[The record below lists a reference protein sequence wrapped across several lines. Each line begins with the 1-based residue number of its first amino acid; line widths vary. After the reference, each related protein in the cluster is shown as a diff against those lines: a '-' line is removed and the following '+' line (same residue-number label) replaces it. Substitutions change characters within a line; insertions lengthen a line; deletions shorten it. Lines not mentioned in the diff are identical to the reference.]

1 MPFLKVG
8 RARSLDLQNAGKGR
22 NNMQK
27 ANATSF
33 RQWRSRLRGHATN
46 IICSF
51 GGPQRDASVTRAKA
65 DAVAWER
72 NGLGTRIH
80 H

>member
-1 MPFLKVG
+1 MT
-8 RARSLDLQNAGKGR
+8 RAIAAAEALCA
-22 NNMQK
+22 
-27 ANATSF
+27 
-33 RQWRSRLRGHATN
+33 WLRGHATN

-51 GGPQRDASVTRAKA
+51 GGPQRDASVARAKA